1 MSLVSFLQDHV
12 THHPNNI
19 LTDGHIT
26 CSYADLPAL
35 FTEMDAVFSQHGIQ
49 AGVDVVFE
57 CSNTVR
63 AALTLIYLIS
73 RGISFMLLPP
83 SGDDEKAL
91 TLKPL
96 PQFCTHR
103 IRIHTLDKHDTSVSP
118 ASFLR
123 IELNPQF
130 GQVAGLPSGNLYLRT
145 SGSMGES
152 KIVVHRQDKLL
163 GNAGN
168 VVRKYDFSPMD
179 RVIIPVPIFHMY
191 GFGAEFL
198 PSILAGANIDLLE
211 NTNVL
216 SYLSHEKSFK
226 PTILYVTP
234 TLAEILLQGFRSPR
248 HYRAVVTSGQRIGED
263 LFVRFNEKV
272 GNTLVNQY
280 GSSEG
285 GGISACAPTDS
296 LELRTTTIGTPMDG
310 VRLELINETP
320 EGIGEL
326 QVHHPYKY
334 AGYLNERGEWLHH
347 EPNETP
353 FTTGDL
359 AKRLPNGYI
368 QIVGR
373 AKNSINRNGYLILF
387 SDIEKMMET
396 IDGVL
401 QVVIVQTHGETV
413 RGETI
418 AACCILQ
425 KGAHWNPVTLREKTF
440 EVLPR
445 YAVPD
450 QVVIL
455 ERFPLL
461 LSGKIDQQTLK
472 QMIQQTD

>member
-1 MSLVSFLQDHV
+1 MSLVNLLEEHATQHA
-12 THHPNNI
+12 NNI

-26 CSYADLPAL
+26 CTYADLPPLLAQ
-35 FTEMDAVFSQHGIQ
+35 MDAVFAQHGIE

-63 AALTLIYLIS
+63 AAVTLIYLIS

-83 SGDDEKAL
+83 TGDDEKAL

-96 PQFCTHR
+96 PRFCTHR
-103 IRIHTLDKHDTSVSP
+103 VRIHALDKSDTNLSP
-118 ASFLR
+118 ASFLW
-123 IELNPQF
+123 IEPNPQF
-130 GQVAGLPSGNLYLRT
+130 EKASDLAVGNLYLRT

-152 KIVVHRQDKLL
+152 KIVVHRLDKLL
-163 GNAGN
+163 GNALN
-168 VVRKYDFSPMD
+168 VARKYDFLPSD

-198 PSILAGANIDLLE
+198 PSVLVGANMDLLE

-216 SYLSHEKSFK
+216 NYLSHEKAFK

-234 TLAEILLQGFRSPR
+234 TLAEILMQGFRSPR
-248 HYRAVVTSGQRIGED
+248 HYKAVVTSGQRIGEE

-285 GGISACAPTDS
+285 GGIAACAPTDS
-296 LELRTTTIGTPMDG
+296 VELRTSTIGTPMTG

-326 QVHHPYKY
+326 QVYHPYKY
-334 AGYLNERGEWLHH
+334 VGYLNERGEWLHQ
-347 EPNETP
+347 EPHETP

-359 AKRLPNGYI
+359 AKRLPNGSI
-368 QIVGR
+368 QVVGR

-396 IDGVL
+396 IEGVV
-401 QVVIVQTHGETV
+401 QVVIVQIPGETV

-418 AACCILQ
+418 AACCIV
-425 KGAHWNPVTLREKTF
+425 KPTSNWNATTLREKAF
-440 EVLPR
+440 DVLPR

-450 QVVIL
+450 HVQLL

-461 LSGKIDQQTLK
+461 PSGKIDQQTLK
-472 QMIQQTD
+472 KMIQVE